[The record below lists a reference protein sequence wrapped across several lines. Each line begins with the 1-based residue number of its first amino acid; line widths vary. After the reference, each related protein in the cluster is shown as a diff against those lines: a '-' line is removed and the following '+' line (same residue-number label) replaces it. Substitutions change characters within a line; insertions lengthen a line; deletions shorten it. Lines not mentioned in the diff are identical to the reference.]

1 MMVGILTYLH
11 CLHLAWDHMV
21 CLEGI
26 DDKTFAQIKLV
37 PNLQVWDTDN
47 PRVRIKVHEIAQK
60 GNNVNFDCHI

>member
-1 MMVGILTYLH
+1 MMVAILSYLH

-21 CLEGI
+21 CLEGL

-47 PRVRIKVHEIAQK
+47 PRVRIKVHE
-60 GNNVNFDCHI
+60 N